1 MPTRTIGLIGGE
13 CTGKTTLAHLV
24 AEDLA
29 VAGLSADVVDDHLRT
44 FVERVGRVPIQ
55 TEQAEL
61 MRLQRNAVAQAVDRS
76 LDWVI
81 VDPDPFMTAVYSV
94 VYFDDD
100 SLIPAGLT
108 DLAMRDLI
116 VWCRADIP
124 WIADGIMRDGD
135 HIRME
140 TEAVIA
146 DILADST
153 LPVTSV
159 TGTQIERRDLVRQVT
174 RHTLRRSPL

>member
-13 CTGKTTLAHLV
+13 CTGKTTLAHLI

-29 VAGLSADVVDDHLRT
+29 AANLTTEVVNDQLRS
-44 FVERVGRVPIQ
+44 FVERVGRVPVQ
-55 TEQAEL
+55 TEQMQL
-61 MRLQRNAVAQAVDRS
+61 MRWQRDAVAQAADQGV
-76 LDWVI
+76 DWVI

-100 SLIPAGLT
+100 SLIPAGLA
-108 DLAMRDLI
+108 DLAMRDLV

-124 WIADGIMRDGD
+124 WVADGIMRDGD

-146 DILADST
+146 DILETST
-153 LPVTSV
+153 VPVTSV
-159 TGTQIERRDLVRQVT
+159 TGTQIERLDLVRQVT